1 MCHIVFQGKIPD
13 ESRAIVRIAQ
23 KYRGIRQREIMGS
36 CGFSWSTIY
45 RTLKGVKTV
54 QRSRA
59 PDKKKLAGPPRKL
72 SVRLERLLLK
82 AARHFT

>member
-1 MCHIVFQGKIPD
+1 MVFQGKIPD
-13 ESRAIVRIAQ
+13 KSRAFVRIAQ
-23 KYRGIRQREIMGS
+23 KYQGIRQSEIMGN

-54 QRSRA
+54 QISCT

-72 SVRLERLLLK
+72 SVRQERLLLK

>member
-1 MCHIVFQGKIPD
+1 MVFKGKIPD
-13 ESRAIVRIAQ
+13 ESRASFRIAQ
-23 KYRGIRQREIMGS
+23 KYRGPRQSEIMVS

-54 QRSRA
+54 QRSRV
-59 PDKKKLAGPPRKL
+59 PDKKKLAGPTRKL
-72 SVRLERLLLK
+72 SVRQECLLLK